1 MTTKRPGLPY
11 RRTQSLVRK
20 WTPLPPEFPA
30 PCKSLGRRP
39 WWIVTLQIR
48 GIRRVLTRNNA
59 DKDSEFRQFH
69 FIYSNSVKFTAVY
82 SSIQWFVWLNM
93 IYSIHL
99 SVCLSVLRCVVKKMQ
114 QCTKF
119 LNIFKVT
126 AYETHCYQIIT
137 FSLNNVK
144 VQMDPTFSWKSP
156 KVRVNEIC
164 WIFTSGKRPGR
175 SRIPVRGA
183 DSEKRSH
190 EDLWYSCL
198 QRSGRFRRWIR
209 GQCSQDLCKNKW
221 EFIIL

>member
-11 RRTQSLVRK
+11 RLTQSLVRK

-30 PCKSLGRRP
+30 PCQSLGRRP

-59 DKDSEFRQFH
+59 DKGSEFRQSH

-82 SSIQWFVWLNM
+82 SSIQWFVCLNM
-93 IYSIHL
+93 IYSFHL
-99 SVCLSVLRCVVKKMQ
+99 SVCLSVLRCVVKKV
-114 QCTKF
+114 
-119 LNIFKVT
+119 FKYFQGYSLWNT
-126 AYETHCYQIIT
+126 LLSNYYI

-144 VQMDPTFSWKSP
+144 VQMDSTFSWKSP
-156 KVRVNEIC
+156 KMRVNEIC

-183 DSEKRSH
+183 DSEERSH
-190 EDLWYSCL
+190 ESLW
-198 QRSGRFRRWIR
+198 
-209 GQCSQDLCKNKW
+209 
-221 EFIIL
+221 

>member
-30 PCKSLGRRP
+30 PCQSLGRRP

-59 DKDSEFRQFH
+59 DKGSEFRQSH

-82 SSIQWFVWLNM
+82 SSIQWFVCLNM
-93 IYSIHL
+93 IYSFHL
-99 SVCLSVLRCVVKKMQ
+99 SVCLSVLRCVVKKNATMYEV
-114 QCTKF
+114 
-119 LNIFKVT
+119 FK
-126 AYETHCYQIIT
+126 YFQGYSLWNPLLSNYYI

-156 KVRVNEIC
+156 KMRVNEIC

-183 DSEKRSH
+183 DSEERSH
-190 EDLWYSCL
+190 EDLW
-198 QRSGRFRRWIR
+198 
-209 GQCSQDLCKNKW
+209 
-221 EFIIL
+221 